1 MKINSKVE
9 EGKGKVAEFVRGLME
24 RNKVTETEREAEQK
38 RLEEL
43 VVQKILEEALT
54 ALPEEDI
61 AELEDELEANGE
73 VSDDKLNSMLFKAG
87 VRPESIV
94 GKVFKDV
101 EREYLGMEN
110 VESEETLMDAGEEE

>member
-110 VESEETLMDAGEEE
+110 EESEETLMEAGEEE

>member
-110 VESEETLMDAGEEE
+110 VESEETLMEAGEEE

>member
-43 VVQKILEEALT
+43 VVQKMLEEALT

-110 VESEETLMDAGEEE
+110 VESEETLMEAGEEE

>member
-9 EGKGKVAEFVRGLME
+9 EGKAKVAEFVRGLME

-110 VESEETLMDAGEEE
+110 VESEETLMEAGEEE